1 MVLFYKMNIH
11 VLHVYI
17 HIFQELINFLKF
29 CIVLL
34 IVHSE
39 NLIFWIF
46 IIEWIYIFILNL
58 KNLQH
63 LTEILGK
70 WLNYN
75 LLLYYFVVNLTVNI
89 LRFFINI
96 IVLFWLLLLVR
107 NAFPILEIIF
117 AILVGLLVVIS
128 HRIWFQFIKSNILL
142 IISIHIVTIL
152 IHVFFFNLG
161 IFIVVVYVLQQLFV
175 FFYFVLCLN
184 IKLRDFE
191 LISILVQL

>member
-1 MVLFYKMNIH
+1 MVLLYKMNIH

-46 IIEWIYIFILNL
+46 IIEWIHIFILNL

-117 AILVGLLVVIS
+117 TILVGLLVVIS
-128 HRIWFQFIKSNILL
+128 HRIWFQFIKSYILL

-161 IFIVVVYVLQQLFV
+161 IFIVVV
-175 FFYFVLCLN
+175 
-184 IKLRDFE
+184 
-191 LISILVQL
+191 

>member
-1 MVLFYKMNIH
+1 MVLLYKMNIH

-46 IIEWIYIFILNL
+46 IIEWIHIFILNL

-75 LLLYYFVVNLTVNI
+75 LLLYYFVVNLTVYI

-128 HRIWFQFIKSNILL
+128 HRIWFQFIKSYILL

-161 IFIVVVYVLQQLFV
+161 IFIVVV
-175 FFYFVLCLN
+175 
-184 IKLRDFE
+184 
-191 LISILVQL
+191 

>member
-39 NLIFWIF
+39 NLIFRIF
-46 IIEWIYIFILNL
+46 IIEWIHIFILNL

-117 AILVGLLVVIS
+117 TILVGLLVVIS

-161 IFIVVVYVLQQLFV
+161 IFIVVV
-175 FFYFVLCLN
+175 
-184 IKLRDFE
+184 
-191 LISILVQL
+191 

>member
-1 MVLFYKMNIH
+1 MVLLYKMNIH

-46 IIEWIYIFILNL
+46 IIEWIHIFILNL

-75 LLLYYFVVNLTVNI
+75 LLLYYFVVNLTINI

-117 AILVGLLVVIS
+117 TILVGLLVVIS

-161 IFIVVVYVLQQLFV
+161 IFIVVV
-175 FFYFVLCLN
+175 
-184 IKLRDFE
+184 
-191 LISILVQL
+191 

>member
-17 HIFQELINFLKF
+17 HIFQELIYFLKF

-46 IIEWIYIFILNL
+46 IIEWIHIFILNL
-58 KNLQH
+58 KNFQH
-63 LTEILGK
+63 LTEILWK

-89 LRFFINI
+89 LRFFISI
-96 IVLFWLLLLVR
+96 IVLYRLLLLVR
-107 NAFPILEIIF
+107 NAFPNLEIIF
-117 AILVGLLVVIS
+117 TILVGLLVVIS
-128 HRIWFQFIKSNILL
+128 HWIWFQFIKSYILL

-161 IFIVVVYVLQQLFV
+161 IFIVVV
-175 FFYFVLCLN
+175 
-184 IKLRDFE
+184 
-191 LISILVQL
+191 

>member
-46 IIEWIYIFILNL
+46 IIEWIHIFILNL

-75 LLLYYFVVNLTVNI
+75 LLLYYFAVNLTVNI

-117 AILVGLLVVIS
+117 TILVGLLVVIS
-128 HRIWFQFIKSNILL
+128 HRIWFQFIKSYILL

-161 IFIVVVYVLQQLFV
+161 IFIVVV
-175 FFYFVLCLN
+175 
-184 IKLRDFE
+184 
-191 LISILVQL
+191 

>member
-1 MVLFYKMNIH
+1 MVLLYKMNIH

-46 IIEWIYIFILNL
+46 IIEWIHIFILNL

-75 LLLYYFVVNLTVNI
+75 LLLYYFVVNLTINI

-161 IFIVVVYVLQQLFV
+161 IFIVVV
-175 FFYFVLCLN
+175 
-184 IKLRDFE
+184 
-191 LISILVQL
+191 

>member
-1 MVLFYKMNIH
+1 MVLLYKMNIH

-46 IIEWIYIFILNL
+46 IIEWIHIFILNL

-75 LLLYYFVVNLTVNI
+75 LLLYYFVVNLTVYI

-117 AILVGLLVVIS
+117 TILVGLLVVIS

-161 IFIVVVYVLQQLFV
+161 IFIVVV
-175 FFYFVLCLN
+175 
-184 IKLRDFE
+184 
-191 LISILVQL
+191 

>member
-1 MVLFYKMNIH
+1 MVLLYKMNIH

-46 IIEWIYIFILNL
+46 IIEWIHIFILNL

-117 AILVGLLVVIS
+117 TILVGLLVVIS

-161 IFIVVVYVLQQLFV
+161 IFIVVV
-175 FFYFVLCLN
+175 
-184 IKLRDFE
+184 
-191 LISILVQL
+191 

>member
-1 MVLFYKMNIH
+1 MVLLYKMNIH

-46 IIEWIYIFILNL
+46 IIEWIHIFILNL

-75 LLLYYFVVNLTVNI
+75 LLLYYFVVNLTVYI

-161 IFIVVVYVLQQLFV
+161 IFIVVV
-175 FFYFVLCLN
+175 
-184 IKLRDFE
+184 
-191 LISILVQL
+191 